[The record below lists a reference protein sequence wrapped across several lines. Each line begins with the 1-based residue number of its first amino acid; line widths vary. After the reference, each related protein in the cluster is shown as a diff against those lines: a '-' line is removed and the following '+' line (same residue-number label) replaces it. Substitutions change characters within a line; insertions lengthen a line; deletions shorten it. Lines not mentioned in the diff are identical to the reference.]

1 MADFKTSE
9 LLVEAYYAQLGPST
23 DVEKLTSK
31 PTYNQLRA
39 ITNKLE
45 SKLAGIND
53 VRDATYG
60 KMFLMCD
67 VQHLDGGQV
76 ITPSTDQG
84 TPVQIRGTPILTMQE
99 NIRDWNYLQTMYKED
114 KNVEEAAKKWLLEY
128 VPEK

>member
-9 LLVEAYYAQLGPST
+9 LSVEAYYAKLGPSS
-23 DVEKLTSK
+23 DVEKLTSE

-39 ITNKLE
+39 ITNELE

-67 VQHLDGGQV
+67 VQHLD
-76 ITPSTDQG
+76 
-84 TPVQIRGTPILTMQE
+84 
-99 NIRDWNYLQTMYKED
+99 
-114 KNVEEAAKKWLLEY
+114 
-128 VPEK
+128 

>member
-9 LLVEAYYAQLGPST
+9 LPVEAYYAQLGPSS
-23 DVEKLTSK
+23 DVEKLTSE

-39 ITNKLE
+39 ITNELE

-53 VRDATYG
+53 VRDARYG

-84 TPVQIRGTPILTMQE
+84 PPVQVRGTPILTMQE
-99 NIRDWNYLQTMYKED
+99 NIRDWNYLQTLYKED
-114 KNVEEAAKKWLLEY
+114 KMLKKPLKNGYLNTF
-128 VPEK
+128 